1 MGINVNYECC
11 KHCSNNPDVNP
22 HASGVCCCSLP
33 YMSTTA
39 RPGHSETI
47 TFGTATSSNP
57 PQTCSYMT
65 TSDYK
70 YTYTTTTNEIKG

>member
-1 MGINVNYECC
+1 MELNVNYECC
-11 KHCSNNPDVNP
+11 KHCSNNPANNP
-22 HASGVCCCSLP
+22 NAGPCCCSLP

-47 TFGTATSSNP
+47 TFGTATLSNP

-70 YTYTTTTNEIKG
+70 YTYTTTTRG